1 MPLIVFDIDG
11 TLTDTTGV
19 DDECFTRALHDV
31 LGISGFDGDWAAYP
45 HATDTGLA
53 RAIARQSLGRDLDA
67 PALHELRT
75 HFIAL
80 LHQEALHRPA
90 RFSRVPGSGELL
102 EHLRSAPGTHVAL
115 ATGAWADSA
124 RVKLQAARLPVTGL
138 PIATSDDHEDRQVI
152 IRTAVARAL
161 GEAPHAATLERACAR
176 FGALVYVGD
185 GVWDARA
192 ARALGMG
199 FVGVRVRGD
208 TARLYAEGARLICRG
223 FDGLRETLALLA
235 DAPHA
240 AWA

>member
-31 LGISGFDGDWAAYP
+31 LSITGFDGDWAAYP

-53 RAIARQSLGRDLDA
+53 RAITRERLGRDLDHG
-67 PALHELRT
+67 ALHELRT
-75 HFIAL
+75 HFVAL
-80 LHQEALHRPA
+80 LHQEALHRPD
-90 RFSRVPGSGELL
+90 RFARVPGAAELL
-102 EHLRSAPGTHVAL
+102 AHLQATPGTHAAL
-115 ATGAWADSA
+115 ATGAWSGSA
-124 RVKLQAARLPVTGL
+124 RVKLDAARLPVHAL

-152 IRTAVARAL
+152 IRTAIARAL
-161 GEAPHAATLERACAR
+161 REAPSESTLDRARAR
-176 FGALVYVGD
+176 FGDLVYVGD

-208 TARLYAEGARLICRG
+208 TARLQAQGARLLCRG
-223 FDGLRETLALLA
+223 FADLPATLALLA
-235 DAPHA
+235 DAPRG
-240 AWA
+240 AWG